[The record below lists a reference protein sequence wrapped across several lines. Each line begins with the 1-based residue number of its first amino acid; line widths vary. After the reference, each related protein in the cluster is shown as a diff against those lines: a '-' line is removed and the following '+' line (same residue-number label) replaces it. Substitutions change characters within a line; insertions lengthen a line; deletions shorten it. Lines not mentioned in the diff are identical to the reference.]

1 MSRQLFIHH
10 YLPSHLASA
19 LVAGA
24 VLHFL
29 LSETIQYPI
38 SIRGHS
44 TRPRKPQWA
53 ELGARGPAIVV
64 AYFLALF
71 AAFFFIAPLTYGTP
85 GYVPFRLINCKM
97 LTYCLID
104 WMAMQSIPNDCYNP
118 GRYTLLAKR
127 RIRRDGGRRKSAS
140 DVKGVRVLEVSCQQ
154 ATCSGHFSAIF
165 FLLSALFVII
175 SLVVNMHLDAR
186 TRQVKE

>member
-53 ELGARGPAIVV
+53 ELGTRGPVIVV
-64 AYFLALF
+64 AYFIALF
-71 AAFFFIAPLTYGTP
+71 AAFVYMAPLTYGTP

-97 LTYCLID
+97 LTHLCDRLD
-104 WMAMQSIPNDCYNP
+104 GAGVNS
-118 GRYTLLAKR
+118 KR
-127 RIRRDGGRRKSAS
+127 
-140 DVKGVRVLEVSCQQ
+140 
-154 ATCSGHFSAIF
+154 
-165 FLLSALFVII
+165 LLSV
-175 SLVVNMHLDAR
+175 LDATLCCQAVR
-186 TRQVKE
+186 ARVMVVAGNQLVTLKRGSGIRGLLSTSYLQ

>member
-10 YLPSHLASA
+10 YLPSHLASS

-38 SIRGHS
+38 SVRGHS

-53 ELGARGPAIVV
+53 ELGTRGPAIVV
-64 AYFLALF
+64 LFVIALL
-71 AAFFFIAPLTYGTP
+71 AAFVYMAPLTYGTP

-97 LTYCLID
+97 LTYRVID
-104 WMAMQSIPNDCYNP
+104 WMVTQSIPNDCYLL
-118 GRYTLLAKR
+118 GRYTLLPNR
-127 RIRRDGGRRKSAS
+127 MSRRDCDLRK
-140 DVKGVRVLEVSCQQ
+140 
-154 ATCSGHFSAIF
+154 
-165 FLLSALFVII
+165 
-175 SLVVNMHLDAR
+175 
-186 TRQVKE
+186 

>member
-19 LVAGA
+19 LIAGA

-64 AYFLALF
+64 AYFLVLF
-71 AAFFFIAPLTYGTP
+71 AAFVFLAPLTYGTP
-85 GYVPFRLINCKM
+85 GYVPFRPINCKM
-97 LTYCLID
+97 LTCRVID
-104 WMAMQSIPNDCYNP
+104 WMAMESIPNDCYSL
-118 GRYTLLAKR
+118 GRYTLLAKGR
-127 RIRRDGGRRKSAS
+127 SKGDGGRRKSAG
-140 DVKGVRVLEVSCQQ
+140 DVEAGLRY
-154 ATCSGHFSAIF
+154 
-165 FLLSALFVII
+165 
-175 SLVVNMHLDAR
+175 
-186 TRQVKE
+186 

>member
-38 SIRGHS
+38 SVRGHS

-64 AYFLALF
+64 LFFLALF
-71 AAFFFIAPLTYGTP
+71 GAFVYMAPLTYGTP

-97 LTYCLID
+97 LTYRVID
-104 WMAMQSIPNDCYNP
+104 
-118 GRYTLLAKR
+118 
-127 RIRRDGGRRKSAS
+127 
-140 DVKGVRVLEVSCQQ
+140 
-154 ATCSGHFSAIF
+154 
-165 FLLSALFVII
+165 
-175 SLVVNMHLDAR
+175 
-186 TRQVKE
+186 